1 MRCMPS
7 TMPKIRRV
15 ALAAALTLLALA
27 ASAATAE
34 TISPGLSVERLEE
47 GVFLVVHAYP
57 WASNSLLAVMRDGRL
72 LMIDTPS
79 TPKATGELLAWASSK
94 LGERDVVAV
103 TTHFHVDRL
112 GGNAELARRGIPIY
126 GSTLTPKAI
135 AERGASS
142 LKGLAA
148 MIPDPKVRSY
158 YETFKYVPPTR
169 LFDPRAGLV
178 LDFGGEE
185 ARIEY
190 PGVGHSV
197 DNLVV
202 YLPDRRLLFG
212 GCMILAM
219 ETGSVGNVADGD
231 VPRWI
236 GSLAFVEAGDCDIV
250 VPGHGRPGG
259 PGLVAH
265 TGEVLQS
272 SLGR

>member
-1 MRCMPS
+1 MADL
-7 TMPKIRRV
+7 RRLIFTT
-15 ALAAALTLLALA
+15 AFAILAAAAFA
-27 ASAATAE
+27 APAEKLSA
-34 TISPGLSVERLEE
+34 GLSVERLEE
-47 GVFLVVHAYP
+47 GAWLVTHAYP
-57 WASNSLLAVMRDGRL
+57 WPSNSLLAVMRDGRL
-72 LMIDTPS
+72 LLVDTPC
-79 TPKATGELLAWASSK
+79 TPEATGELLRWAASR
-94 LGERDVVAV
+94 LGEREVVAI

-142 LKGLAA
+142 LASLAA
-148 MIPDPKVRSY
+148 GIADPAIRSY
-158 YETFKYVPPTR
+158 YRSFKYVAPTR
-169 LFDPRAGLV
+169 LFDPRAGLA

-185 ARIEY
+185 ARVEY

-202 YLPDRRLLFG
+202 YLPDKRILFG
-212 GCMILAM
+212 GCMILAT
-219 ETGSVGNVADGD
+219 ETRSPGNVADGD
-231 VPRWI
+231 VARWI
-236 GSLAFVEAGDCDIV
+236 GSLAYLETEGFDIV

-265 TGEVLQS
+265 TGEVLQA

>member
-1 MRCMPS
+1 MVDL
-7 TMPKIRRV
+7 RRPII
-15 ALAAALTLLALA
+15 AAAFAILAAAAFA
-27 ASAATAE
+27 APAE
-34 TISPGLSVERLEE
+34 KLSPGLSVERLAE
-47 GVFLVVHAYP
+47 GAWLVTHAYP
-57 WASNSLLAVMRDGRL
+57 WPSNSLIAEMRDGRL
-72 LMIDTPS
+72 LLVDTPC
-79 TPKATGELLAWASSK
+79 TPEATGELLRWAAER
-94 LGERDVVAV
+94 LGERKVAAV
-103 TTHFHVDRL
+103 TTHFHIDRL

-142 LKGLAA
+142 LASLAA
-148 MIPDPKVRSY
+148 GIADPEMRSY
-158 YETFKYVPPTR
+158 YRSFKYVAPTR

-185 ARIEY
+185 ARVEY

-202 YLPDRRLLFG
+202 YLPDKGILFG

-219 ETGSVGNVADGD
+219 ETRSPGNVADGD
-231 VPRWI
+231 VARWI
-236 GSLAFVEAGDCDIV
+236 GSLAYLETEGFDIV

-265 TGEVLQS
+265 TSEVLQA
-272 SLGR
+272 SLSR

>member
-1 MRCMPS
+1 MP
-7 TMPKIRRV
+7 TVRRTALV
-15 ALAAALTLLALA
+15 AALALL
-27 ASAATAE
+27 ASAASAE
-34 TISPGLSVERLEE
+34 TISPGLSVERLED
-47 GVFLVVHAYP
+47 GVFLVVHVYP

-79 TPKATGELLAWASSK
+79 TPAATGELLAWAFSK
-94 LGERDVVAV
+94 LGEREVVAV
-103 TTHFHVDRL
+103 TTHFHLDRL

-148 MIPDPKVRSY
+148 MVADPKVRSY
-158 YETFKYVPPTR
+158 YESFRYVPPTR

-219 ETGSVGNVADGD
+219 EARSAGNVADGD
-231 VPRWI
+231 VPSWI
-236 GSLAFVEAGDCDIV
+236 GSLSFVEAEDCDIV

-259 PGLVAH
+259 PSLVAH

>member
-1 MRCMPS
+1 MPRIL
-7 TMPKIRRV
+7 PRIRR
-15 ALAAALTLLALA
+15 AALPAVLALLASV
-27 ASAATAE
+27 ASAE
-34 TISPGLSVERLEE
+34 TISPGLTVERLEE
-47 GVFLVVHAYP
+47 GVFLVAHAYP
-57 WASNSLLAVMRDGRL
+57 WSSNSLLAVMRDRWL
-72 LMIDTPS
+72 LMIDAPS
-79 TPKATGELLAWASSK
+79 TPKATGELLAWASSR
-94 LGERDVVAV
+94 LGEREVVAV

-148 MIPDPKVRSY
+148 MIADPAIRSY
-158 YETFKYVPPTR
+158 YETFDYVAPTR

-202 YLPDRRLLFG
+202 YLPDKRLMFG

-219 ETGSVGNVADGD
+219 EAGSVGNVADGD

-236 GSLAFVEAGDCDIV
+236 GSLALVEAEDCDIV

-265 TGEVLQS
+265 TGEALRS